1 VNDDPTLNSL
11 VDLTIDENSSQKTVN
26 LTGITAGENEQ
37 QPLRVTAV
45 SSNASLIAN
54 PTVTYA
60 SAETTGTLSFTPLPD
75 QSGTTTITVTVTD
88 GGLDND
94 LATTGDN
101 ATTSEVFDV
110 EVTSLFPWHNTANP
124 LDINDDGATSPID
137 ALVVINELN
146 SNGSYLLPNP
156 RSGTDAPY
164 YDVNRD
170 GQLTPGDPLQ
180 IINHLNETD
189 GQVVFSFD
197 ITDVNN
203 DILSQVEVGDHFYVS
218 MYTQD
223 TRSTAHGVYAA
234 YLDLYYD
241 TRLVTPIGAPVN
253 TIPFTNG
260 SAASFTTAGVVDEW
274 GVFADVTPTGSGRLL
289 VSTIQFKALAAGT
302 NLFGSGSADIIPL
315 HDVLLYGTNTPV
327 PPSLIQYGSSSIA
340 IVESDNGEGEGEDFF
355 TRDGLQL
362 LSHDN
367 YSTDELEETLDLLLG
382 TTTPN

>member
-1 VNDDPTLNSL
+1 L
-11 VDLTIDENSSQKTVN
+11 VDANDGFGLRWFQGEVDDVRIYDRPLSANEITELYN
-26 LTGITAGENEQ
+26 LT
-37 QPLRVTAV
+37 
-45 SSNASLIAN
+45 SD
-54 PTVTYA
+54 
-60 SAETTGTLSFTPLPD
+60 TGTLSFTPLAN
-75 QSGTTTITVTVTD
+75 QFGTSTITVTVED

-101 ATTSEVFDV
+101 ATISESFDV
-110 EVTSLFPWHNTANP
+110 VVAVTFPWHNTANP

-146 SNGSYLLPNP
+146 SNGSYLLPKP
-156 RSGTDAPY
+156 RSATGAPY
-164 YDVNRD
+164 YDVNKD

-180 IINHLNETD
+180 IINYLNETD

-197 ITDVNN
+197 ITDVNTN
-203 DILSQVEVGDHFYVS
+203 VLSQVEVGDHFYVS

-223 TRSTAHGVYAA
+223 TRSTAYGVYAA

-241 TRLVTPIGAPVN
+241 TRLVSPVGTPVN

-274 GVFADVTPTGSGRLL
+274 GVFANINPTGSGRLL

-327 PPSLIQYGSSSIA
+327 PPSLIQYGSSSLA
-340 IVESDNGEGEGEDFF
+340 ILEADNGEGEDFF

-362 LSHDN
+362 LSNDDFL
-367 YSTDELEETLDLLLG
+367 SDELEETLDLLVG
-382 TTTPN
+382 TTN

>member
-1 VNDDPTLNSL
+1 
-11 VDLTIDENSSQKTVN
+11 
-26 LTGITAGENEQ
+26 
-37 QPLRVTAV
+37 
-45 SSNASLIAN
+45 
-54 PTVTYA
+54 
-60 SAETTGTLSFTPLPD
+60 
-75 QSGTTTITVTVTD
+75 
-88 GGLDND
+88 
-94 LATTGDN
+94 
-101 ATTSEVFDV
+101 
-110 EVTSLFPWHNTANP
+110 
-124 LDINDDGATSPID
+124 
-137 ALVVINELN
+137 
-146 SNGSYLLPNP
+146 
-156 RSGTDAPY
+156 
-164 YDVNRD
+164 VNRD